1 MSSHM
6 GYLSSI
12 IAGQEV
18 QVQPK
23 QDQEPAAG
31 RGAFWRAWS
40 LWALTIGSTA
50 VEMSFSAGRPL
61 PDGAGQGSGANN
73 VIWVAFIVTF
83 ATVGALLAWKR
94 SSNPVG
100 WLLSAT
106 ALCYAAGGFGL
117 FLQYFRPTLTF
128 AQWSGW
134 TWLLGPALTVF
145 VLLLFPNGALPS
157 RRWRIV
163 AWVAVAG
170 IACWIVG
177 NAFAPTLLTSGPPP
191 VLNPIGVGGLTGR
204 LFTLLARLGAGVIAL
219 AGVAAVASL
228 AFRYRRSGFVQR
240 EQLKWLLYATALII
254 IGLLGNV
261 LVDVLVSDPDAA
273 SNLENALIS
282 VGIAAV
288 PVAIGVAV
296 FRYRLYDID
305 LVINKTLVYGSL
317 AFFITGVYV
326 AIVVGIGSFAQ
337 QLASPNLLLSIIA
350 TAVVAVAFHPVRERV
365 QRLANWLVF
374 GRRATPYEVL
384 TELSGRMTGTIA
396 DHDLLDRMARLL
408 AEGTGAV
415 RADVWLRSGDA
426 LEDSAV
432 WPPTAKAMPAVQVA
446 AGDAVQI
453 PADQVRLVR
462 HQGEV
467 LGALSLRKRPGE
479 RLTPTEDRMLGD
491 LAAQAG
497 LVLRN
502 LGLTGQLLHRLEE
515 VKASRQRLVAAQD
528 EERRRIER
536 NIHDGAQQQL
546 VALAIKLTLT
556 ESLIGVDEEGER
568 ELLAEL
574 SADAAEAVENLRDLA
589 RGIYPPLLAER
600 GLLAA
605 LRAQASK
612 APLPVEIEAHGL
624 GRLEVETE
632 AGLYFC
638 VMEGLSNAV
647 KYASASRITIDL
659 VQADGQVRFDVH
671 DDGAG
676 FDVTAKVTGTGLQG
690 IADRLAA
697 LGGALE
703 VRSAP
708 GVGTTIAGSIPLP
721 SADQLRVAELAL

>member
-1 MSSHM
+1 M
-6 GYLSSI
+6 GYLSLT

-18 QVQPK
+18 QMQPE
-23 QDQEPAAG
+23 QDLDPAAG
-31 RGAFWRAWS
+31 RGTFWRAWS
-40 LWALTIGSTA
+40 LWAVTIGSSA
-50 VEMSFSAGRPL
+50 VAMSFSAGRPL
-61 PDGAGQGSGANN
+61 PAGSGQGSGVNN
-73 VIWVAFIVTF
+73 VIGVAFILTF

-94 SSNPVG
+94 SSNPIG

-117 FLQYFRPTLTF
+117 FLQYFKPTLTF

-145 VLLLFPNGALPS
+145 VLLLFPNGSLPS

-163 AWVAVAG
+163 AWMAAAG

-177 NAFAPTLLTSGPPP
+177 NALAPMLLTSGPPEVP
-191 VLNPIGVGGLTGR
+191 NPIGVGGLAGR
-204 LFTLLARLGAGVIAL
+204 LFGLLAGVGAGVIAL
-219 AGVAAVASL
+219 SGVAAVASL
-228 AFRYRRSGFVQR
+228 VARYRQSGFVQR

-261 LVDVLVSDPDAA
+261 LVGALISDPDTA
-273 SNLENALIS
+273 SNLQNGLIS

-305 LVINKTLVYGSL
+305 IVINKTLVYGSL

-326 AIVVGIGSFAQ
+326 AIVVGLGFFAQ
-337 QLASPNLLLSIIA
+337 QLTSPNLLLSIVA
-350 TAVVAVAFHPVRERV
+350 TAVVAVAFHPVREWV

-374 GRRATPYEVL
+374 GKRATPYEVL

-396 DHDLLDRMARLL
+396 DHDLLERMAQLL

-415 RADVWLRSGDA
+415 RADVWLRAGDV

-432 WPPTAKAMPAVQVA
+432 WPATADAMPAVPVA
-446 AGDAVQI
+446 AGDANQVLA
-453 PADQVRLVR
+453 ADQVRLVR
-462 HQGEV
+462 HQDEV

-502 LGLTGQLLHRLEE
+502 LGLTGELLHRLEE

-600 GLLAA
+600 GLMAA

-612 APLPVEIEAHGL
+612 APVPVEIEARGV
-624 GRLEVETE
+624 GRLGVETE

-638 VMEGLSNAV
+638 VMEGLSNAA
-647 KYASASRITIDL
+647 KYARASRITIEL
-659 VQADGQVRFDVH
+659 VQADSQVRFEVR

-676 FDVTAKVTGTGLQG
+676 FDLTAKVTGTGLQG

-697 LGGALE
+697 LGGALD

-708 GVGTTIAGSIPLP
+708 GAGTTIAGSIPLP
-721 SADQLRVAELAL
+721 SADQLRVGELAR